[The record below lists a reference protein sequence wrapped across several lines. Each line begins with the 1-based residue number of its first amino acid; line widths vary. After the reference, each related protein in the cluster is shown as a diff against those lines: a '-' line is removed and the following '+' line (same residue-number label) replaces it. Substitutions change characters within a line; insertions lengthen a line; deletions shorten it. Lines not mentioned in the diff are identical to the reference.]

1 MKLRFKTCAI
11 IGFLFLYSGC
21 AIKPQIIEADKS
33 ESYFKNAL
41 YKGEEIY
48 RNNTIEGKRYRAF
61 YQAATGYEPVELA
74 QSNVYLQAD
83 RFCDSINKHK
93 KIAVEHIS
101 EPPHILGNFPR
112 AEIEFVCLDRQ
123 ENNKYESIKDLIAT
137 NVGALNNKKFND
149 DINANEDINQKLKNY
164 RIVNNDVKKWLIVI
178 GIENYTET
186 DGVKFAKNSSE
197 IFTKV
202 AQKTLGISD
211 RNTYSFIDEKATSG
225 AIKDKLEIMMTNIKE
240 GDTIY
245 FYYSGHGIPVL
256 PDNEPYILPQDKMPE
271 MIGKDEFFKLRNIYK
286 MLSESKAS
294 KVVAIIDSCFSGA
307 TDGVSV
313 VKGVAATRLKPKKV
327 TFDTN
332 KMIVMTAGQDKQ
344 YSNMYEEKGHRLFT
358 YFVMKSLLKGKHNS
372 EDIYREVYTNVKDE
386 SFKMGDMK
394 VQEPQLEGNNK
405 IDF

>member
-1 MKLRFKTCAI
+1 M
-11 IGFLFLYSGC
+11 
-21 AIKPQIIEADKS
+21 IEDKS
-33 ESYFKNAL
+33 
-41 YKGEEIY
+41 
-48 RNNTIEGKRYRAF
+48 T
-61 YQAATGYEPVELA
+61 T
-74 QSNVYLQAD
+74 
-83 RFCDSINKHK
+83 
-93 KIAVEHIS
+93 
-101 EPPHILGNFPR
+101 
-112 AEIEFVCLDRQ
+112 
-123 ENNKYESIKDLIAT
+123 
-137 NVGALNNKKFND
+137 
-149 DINANEDINQKLKNY
+149 
-164 RIVNNDVKKWLIVI
+164 
-178 GIENYTET
+178 
-186 DGVKFAKNSSE
+186 
-197 IFTKV
+197 
-202 AQKTLGISD
+202 
-211 RNTYSFIDEKATSG
+211 G
-225 AIKDKLEIMMTNIKE
+225 AIKDNLELLIRNIKE

-256 PDNEPYILPQDKMPE
+256 PDNEPYILPKDKMPE

-286 MLSESKAS
+286 MLSDSKAS

-332 KMIVMTAGQDKQ
+332 KMVVMTAGQDKQ